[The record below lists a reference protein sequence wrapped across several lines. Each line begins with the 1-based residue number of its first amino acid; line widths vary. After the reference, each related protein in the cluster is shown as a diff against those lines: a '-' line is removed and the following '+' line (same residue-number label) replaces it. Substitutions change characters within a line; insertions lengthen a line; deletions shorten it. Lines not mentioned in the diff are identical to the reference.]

1 MKEKDVI
8 EALKK
13 ANQLKKL
20 QKKYNRIENRL
31 IFSFLFFAVVFLIAL
46 ASPLIFIFSYLNSFQ
61 GYWFYLSLLAFA
73 SVFFVAGVFFN
84 DYHEKLMKKQD
95 ELEKEIRE
103 FEAELKKKNISL
115 ADVKEAF
122 EW

>member
-8 EALKK
+8 EVLKK

-20 QKKYNRIENRL
+20 QKNYNRIEDRL
-31 IFSFLFFAVVFLIAL
+31 ILGFLFFAVVFLIAF
-46 ASPLIFIFSYLNSFQ
+46 ASPLIFIFSYLNSFR

-73 SVFFVAGVFFN
+73 SIFFVAGVFFN
-84 DYHEKLMKKQD
+84 DYHERLSERQD
-95 ELEKEIRE
+95 ELEKKIRE

-115 ADVKEAF
+115 VDVKEAF
-122 EW
+122 E